1 MTMLTFQIIGLALA
15 VLFFGPMVSR
25 SSRVIR

>member
-15 VLFFGPMVSR
+15 VLFFGPLVSHN
-25 SSRVIR
+25 SRFIR